1 VRDPGAGLL
10 WHWAQARAYKA
21 APLADESVGCWAPPA
36 VAIAISTIELNA
48 IGNDRVNRI
57 GRSL

>member
-1 VRDPGAGLL
+1 L

-36 VAIAISTIELNA
+36 VAISTIELNA
-48 IGNDRVNRI
+48 IGNERVNRI